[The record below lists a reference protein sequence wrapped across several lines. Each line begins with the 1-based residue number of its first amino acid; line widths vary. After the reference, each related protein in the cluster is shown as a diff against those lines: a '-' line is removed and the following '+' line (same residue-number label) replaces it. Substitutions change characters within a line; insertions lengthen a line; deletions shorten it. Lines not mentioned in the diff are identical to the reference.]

1 MLAFAKG
8 KPQHSMNKSGYSMGA
23 IAAASRGRSASG
35 GGLNM
40 GPINEVLRKNDRDT
54 SGCRSELEQELRELI
69 AASNGD
75 SPRAPREGGARIMK
89 TGGYSEWAIE
99 AASRG
104 YSASGGGLNID
115 PSIMEVLRLNDRD
128 TSGCRSE
135 LNQELRELLADD
147 RAARNNATRDQVN
160 DEHYEQ
166 QTAAPRAQADAKED
180 LQEGS
185 PYKLIDANAASN
197 DTDIFDLMCT
207 SPGDRALINL
217 DPFKAMELEFMTK
230 SRDDEEPDEGGN
242 TWNMC
247 KDKDGKSVPK
257 DMLGSD
263 LARFDYVVG
272 TAKRVLQPNKV
283 PDPAGGEPKRNIRD
297 DGHDGWTLAK
307 FMDMRIVRAAGLT
320 LAEFVATR
328 LYTSNSYGRIN
339 NPLLK
344 GCTKNKPHLFPA
356 TTSLLFTALGKLRS
370 SHCGSRR
377 RKGPVPTGKTPY
389 QHIMG
394 RYGKPAPR
402 KTYRGIKGVY
412 MALTGGSECAFAST
426 STEKAVAEGWCKG
439 GTPAL
444 IIEFDARNVED
455 RGVDLSHIS
464 MYPQEQEILY
474 PPLTTHRDT
483 VVVIAPDGV
492 THVATVQVQFPQK

>member
-1 MLAFAKG
+1 MD
-8 KPQHSMNKSGYSMGA
+8 KSGYSMGA

-40 GPINEVLRKNDRDT
+40 GPIHEVLRKNDRDT

-69 AASNGD
+69 AAGNGD
-75 SPRAPREGGARIMK
+75 LPRAPREGEPRIMK
-89 TGGYSEWAIE
+89 TGRYSKWAIE

-160 DEHYEQ
+160 DEQ
-166 QTAAPRAQADAKED
+166 QTAAPRAQADAQEN

-185 PYKLIDANAASN
+185 PYKLIDTNAAGN

-207 SPGDRALINL
+207 SPEDRALINL
-217 DPFKAMELEFMTK
+217 DPYKAMELEFMTK
-230 SRDDEEPDEGGN
+230 SRDDEEPDECGN

-247 KDKDGKSVPK
+247 KDKHGKSTPK

-263 LARFDYVVG
+263 LARFNYVVG
-272 TAKRVLQPNKV
+272 TAKRALQPNTV
-283 PDPAGGEPKRNIRD
+283 ADPAGGERYNVRD

-307 FMDMRIVRAAGLT
+307 FMDMRVVHHAGLT

-339 NPLLK
+339 GPLRK
-344 GCTKNKPHLFPA
+344 GCTKNKPHPFPA

-370 SHCGSRR
+370 SHCGCRR
-377 RKGPVPTGKTPY
+377 RKGPVPTGKTTY

-402 KTYRGIKGVY
+402 KTFRGIKDHY
-412 MALTGGSECAFAST
+412 MPLTGGSECAFAST

-439 GTPAL
+439 GAPAL
-444 IIEFDARNVED
+444 IIEFDASNVKD

-464 MYPQEQEILY
+464 MYPQEKEILY
-474 PPLTTHRDT
+474 PPLTAHRDT
-483 VVVIAPDGV
+483 VVKIAPDGV